1 MRFVRTSKLVGLAAV
16 AALALSAC
24 GGGGGGEGTNDADA
38 SAVITANTTEP
49 QNPLVPTNTNE
60 VGGGRVVD
68 LIFEGLISYDASG
81 APVNEVAESIET
93 TDSKNY
99 TITLKPDQKF
109 TNGDP
114 VTANS
119 FVDAWNY
126 GAAAEN
132 AQLSQ
137 YFFESIAGYDEV
149 SAKDSK
155 ENKMSGLKVV
165 DDQTFT
171 VELAQPESDWP
182 LRLGY
187 TAFSPLPQVA
197 FDDMEAFGENPVG
210 NGPYMLSGEGAW
222 QHDVQIELVP
232 NPDYTGTRTPKNEG
246 ITFKIYTGFEAAYQD
261 LLANNLDLLDTIPPS
276 SLKNF
281 KTDLG
286 EGRYLEK
293 PYAGNQTIA
302 IPTYLD
308 EWSGEAGELRRK
320 AVSMAINRPE
330 VTEVI
335 FSGGREPAT
344 EFTAPVLDGY
354 SESIPGNEVLTFDPE
369 QARELW
375 AQADEIDPWGDKPL
389 TIAYNSD
396 GGHKEWIDAVA
407 NSIKN
412 ELGIDAQG
420 KPYAAFAELREIAT
434 AKKLEGALRTG
445 WQADYPSLYNF
456 LGPIFGTGAGSN
468 DADYSNKEFDAKLSE
483 GLAAKTP
490 EEGSKAFNEAQEILL
505 QDLPVIPLWYQVRQ
519 VGWSEN
525 VDNVDTAW
533 NGVPI
538 YQEITRK

>member
-1 MRFVRTSKLVGLAAV
+1 MRFARTSRIVGLAAA

-24 GGGGGGEGTNDADA
+24 GGSGGGTDGADA

-68 LIFEGLISYDASG
+68 LLFEGLISYDASG

-93 TDSKNY
+93 KDSKNY

-114 VTANS
+114 VTASS

-132 AQLSQ
+132 AQLNE
-137 YFFESIAGYDEV
+137 YFFDSIAGYDEV

-155 ENKMSGLKVV
+155 KKEMSGLKVV
-165 DDQTFT
+165 DDKTFT

-187 TAFSPLPQVA
+187 TAFSPLPEAA
-197 FDDMEAFGENPVG
+197 FQDMEAFGENPVG
-210 NGPYMLSGEGAW
+210 NGPYKLSGDGAW
-222 QHDVQIELVP
+222 QHDVEIALVP
-232 NPDYTGTRTPKNEG
+232 NPDYTGTRAPQNDG
-246 ITFKIYTGFEAAYQD
+246 ITFKIYSGFEAAYQD

-293 PYAGNQTIA
+293 PYAGNQAITI
-302 IPTYLD
+302 PDYLD
-308 EWSGEAGELRRK
+308 EWKGEAGELRRK
-320 AVSMAINRPE
+320 AISMAINRPE
-330 VTEVI
+330 ITKVI

-344 EFTAPVLDGY
+344 EFTAPVIDGY
-354 SESIPGNEVLTFDPE
+354 DQGITGSEVLKFDPE
-369 QARELW
+369 EARRLW
-375 AQADEIDPWGDKPL
+375 AQADKIEPWGDKPF
-389 TIAYNSD
+389 TISYNSD

-420 KPYAAFAELREIAT
+420 KPYATFAEVREIAT
-434 AKKLEGALRTG
+434 SKNLEGALRTG

-456 LGPIFGTGAGSN
+456 LGPTFGTGAGSN
-468 DADYSNKEFDAKLSE
+468 DGDYSNKEFDAKLRE
-483 GLAAKTP
+483 GLSAKSP
-490 EEGSKAFNEAQEILL
+490 EAGTAAFNEAQEILL
-505 QDLPVIPLWYQVRQ
+505 QDLPAVPLWYQVRQ

-525 VDNVDTAW
+525 VDKVDTAW

-538 YQEITRK
+538 YHQITRK